1 MEHNVNQAKI
11 NFRAVAEVLNEV
23 LQAGLQV
30 LRFGGRTLQSMS
42 WPALL
47 VACLM
52 AAFVLTILPLALTL
66 FAFFLLVKLAIAAFL
81 IGRRKHGDEE
91 RQP

>member
-1 MEHNVNQAKI
+1 MEHNMNRAKI
-11 NFRAVAEVLNEV
+11 NFRAVADVLNEV

-30 LRFGGRTLQSMS
+30 LRFGGRTLQGMS

-52 AAFVLTILPLALTL
+52 AAVLLTILPLALTL
-66 FAFFLLVKLAIAAFL
+66 FAFFLLVKLAIGVFL
-81 IGRRKHGDEE
+81 IGRRAKRDEE
-91 RQP
+91 HPQ

>member
-1 MEHNVNQAKI
+1 MEHNVNKAKI
-11 NFRAVAEVLNEV
+11 NFRAVADVLNEV

-52 AAFVLTILPLALTL
+52 AAFILTILPLALTL

-91 RQP
+91 HQP